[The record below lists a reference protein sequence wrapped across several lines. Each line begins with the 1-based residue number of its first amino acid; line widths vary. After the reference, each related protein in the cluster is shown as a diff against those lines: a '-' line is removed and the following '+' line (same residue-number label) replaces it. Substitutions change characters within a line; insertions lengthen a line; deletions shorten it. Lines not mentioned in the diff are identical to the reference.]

1 MNPLLPL
8 LFQYNRQ
15 LTAAL
20 NEVLRPYGL
29 FSAQWSIV
37 YYLHQSGAQSLTQ
50 IWQTLA
56 VEAPTVTRTVARLE
70 KLGWVMRVEGQ
81 DRREKIIMLTPT
93 AEQQLPAIQQAVQQ
107 FEQQAVRQLTVAEQK
122 TLQALIE
129 KMRG

>member
-20 NEVLRPYGL
+20 NEALRPYGL

-37 YYLHQSGAQSLTQ
+37 YYLHRSGAQSLTQ

-56 VEAPTVTRTVARLE
+56 VEAPTVTRTVTRLE
-70 KLGWVMRVEGQ
+70 KLGWVMRVEGR
-81 DRREKIIMLTPT
+81 DRREKIITLTPN
-93 AEQQLPAIQQAVQQ
+93 AQQQMPAIKQAVQQ
-107 FEQQAVRQLTVAEQK
+107 FEQQAVSQLTVEEQK

>member
-20 NEVLRPYGL
+20 NEALRPYGL

-37 YYLHQSGAQSLTQ
+37 YYLHQSGVQSLTQ

-70 KLGWVMRVEGQ
+70 KLGWIMRVEGQ

-93 AEQQLPAIQQAVQQ
+93 AEQQLPAIKQAVQQ
-107 FEQQAVRQLTVAEQK
+107 FEQQAVRQLTAAEQK